1 MKTKQ
6 VLKIDACGKRFS
18 VVYHDGQVNPFCV
31 YRITDVPTEYGY
43 YRQRKTIEVKYA
55 DMKSCMIYLTQQF

>member
-18 VVYHDGQVNPFCV
+18 VVYHDGDIKPFWL
-31 YRITDVPTEYGY
+31 YRITYVWSEHDG

-55 DMKSCMIYLTQQF
+55 DMKSCMIYLAQQF